1 MGLSIGRMGATST
14 SSYMAVRPQQYA
26 LSNESQ
32 ASDVYEA
39 SAVKGMTG
47 LGTVHPVQYP
57 NAQVSG
63 QSSTSSVAAAH
74 GVEEAYNEI
83 ASAFTGMATSY
94 GADIIGT
101 SYGMIGS
108 QIDVYA

>member
-39 SAVKGMTG
+39 SAVRGMTG
-47 LGTVHPVQYP
+47 LGTVHPVQYA

-63 QSSTSSVAAAH
+63 QSSTSSVAAH

-83 ASAFTGMATSY
+83 ASSFTGMATSY
-94 GADIIGT
+94 GADMIGT